1 MSRDARWKALL
12 ELLVERGRLD
22 VEEAATEL
30 EVSAATIRRDFDR
43 LAEQQM
49 LVRTRGG
56 AVVHGVSYELP
67 LRYKTA
73 RRASEKQRVAQAVA
87 ALVAPGEAVGLT
99 GGTTT
104 TEVARALAVRADLA
118 SGTPALTV
126 VTNALNIANELAV
139 RPQFKIVVTGGVAR
153 AQSYELIGPLADGV
167 LGQVTLDVAVLGVVA
182 FDVAHGA
189 AAHDEAEAAIN
200 RLLCE
205 RAERVVVAAD
215 SSKLGRMG
223 VRPDLRD
230 RVGGHAGDGRR
241 GRPGAGGAVRGGGGP
256 GRHGLRVA
264 EGSPVSARGRRCR
277 RCRRCAPAWR
287 PGRSPARPAPIRRGR

>member
-1 MSRDARWKALL
+1 MSRDARWKELL
-12 ELLVERGRLD
+12 ELLVEHGRLE
-22 VEEAATEL
+22 VEEAAARL
-30 EVSAATIRRDFDR
+30 QVSAATIRRDFDQ

-73 RRASEKQRVAQAVA
+73 RRASEKQRIAEAVA
-87 ALVAPGEAVGLT
+87 GLVAPGEAVGLT

-104 TEVARALAVRADLA
+104 TEVARALAVRGDLA
-118 SGTPALTV
+118 TGAPALTV

-153 AQSYELIGPLADGV
+153 PQSYELIGPLADGV
-167 LGQVTLDVAVLGVVA
+167 LGQITIDVAVLGVVA
-182 FDVAHGA
+182 FDVTHGA

-205 RAERVVVAAD
+205 RAARVVVAAD
-215 SSKLGRMG
+215 STKLGRRAFARICPAESVDTLVTDSAAG
-223 VRPDLRD
+223 QDTVRRFEDAGI
-230 RVGGHAGDGRR
+230 RVIT
-241 GRPGAGGAVRGGGGP
+241 V
-256 GRHGLRVA
+256 
-264 EGSPVSARGRRCR
+264 
-277 RCRRCAPAWR
+277 
-287 PGRSPARPAPIRRGR
+287 

>member
-1 MSRDARWKALL
+1 MSRDARWQALL
-12 ELLVERGRLD
+12 ELLVEQGRLD
-22 VEEAATEL
+22 VEEAATAL
-30 EVSAATIRRDFDR
+30 GVSAATIRRDFDQ

-73 RRASEKQRVAQAVA
+73 RQASEKQRIAKAVA
-87 ALVAPGEAVGLT
+87 DLIAPGEAVGLT

-104 TEVARALAVRADLA
+104 TEVARALAVRPELA
-118 SGTPALTV
+118 AGSPALTI

-153 AQSYELIGPLADGV
+153 PQSYELTGPLAGGV
-167 LGQVTLDVAVLGVVA
+167 LNQITMDVAVLGVGA
-182 FDVAHGA
+182 FDVTHGA
-189 AAHDEAEAAIN
+189 SAHDEDEAGIN

-215 SSKLGRMG
+215 STKLGKRTFARICATDQVGTLVTDAAVSEETVARFTDAG
-223 VRPDLRD
+223 VTVL
-230 RVGGHAGDGRR
+230 
-241 GRPGAGGAVRGGGGP
+241 AV
-256 GRHGLRVA
+256 
-264 EGSPVSARGRRCR
+264 
-277 RCRRCAPAWR
+277 
-287 PGRSPARPAPIRRGR
+287 

>member
-1 MSRDARWKALL
+1 MSRDARWQALL
-12 ELLVERGRLD
+12 ELLVEQGRLD
-22 VEEAATEL
+22 VEEAATAL
-30 EVSAATIRRDFDR
+30 GVSAATIRRDFDQ

-73 RRASEKQRVAQAVA
+73 RQASEKQRIAKAVA
-87 ALVAPGEAVGLT
+87 DLIAPGEAVGLT

-104 TEVARALAVRADLA
+104 TEVARALAVRPELA
-118 SGTPALTV
+118 SGSPALTI

-153 AQSYELIGPLADGV
+153 PQSYELTGPLAGGV
-167 LGQVTLDVAVLGVVA
+167 LNQITMDVAVLGVGA
-182 FDVAHGA
+182 FDVTHGA
-189 AAHDEAEAAIN
+189 SAHDEDEAGIN

-215 SSKLGRMG
+215 STKLGKRTFARICATDQVGTLVTDAG
-223 VRPDLRD
+223 VSEETAARFTD
-230 RVGGHAGDGRR
+230 AGVTVL
-241 GRPGAGGAVRGGGGP
+241 AV
-256 GRHGLRVA
+256 
-264 EGSPVSARGRRCR
+264 
-277 RCRRCAPAWR
+277 
-287 PGRSPARPAPIRRGR
+287 

>member
-22 VEEAATEL
+22 VEEAAADL
-30 EVSAATIRRDFDR
+30 AVSSATIRRDFDQ

-56 AVVHGVSYELP
+56 ALVHGVSYELP

-73 RRASEKQRVAQAVA
+73 RHASEKQRVARAVA
-87 ALVAPGEAVGLT
+87 ELIAPGEAVGLT

-104 TEVARALAVRADLA
+104 TEVARALAVRGDLA
-118 SGTPALTV
+118 DGSPALTV

-153 AQSYELIGPLADGV
+153 AQSYELVGPLADGV
-167 LGQVTLDVAVLGVVA
+167 LGQITLDVTVLGVVS

-189 AAHDEAEAAIN
+189 AAHDEAEAAVN

-205 RAERVVVAAD
+205 RAERVIVAAD
-215 SSKLGRMG
+215 SSKLGHRAFARICAAG
-223 VRPDLRD
+223 SVDTLVTDTAADADTVRRFEEAGI
-230 RVGGHAGDGRR
+230 RVLS
-241 GRPGAGGAVRGGGGP
+241 V
-256 GRHGLRVA
+256 
-264 EGSPVSARGRRCR
+264 
-277 RCRRCAPAWR
+277 
-287 PGRSPARPAPIRRGR
+287 

>member
-12 ELLVERGRLD
+12 ELLVERGRLE
-22 VEEAATEL
+22 VEEAAAEL
-30 EVSAATIRRDFDR
+30 EVSAATIRRDFDQ

-73 RRASEKQRVAQAVA
+73 RHASEKQRIAKAVA
-87 ALVAPGEAVGLT
+87 DLLAPGEAVGLT

-104 TEVARALAVRADLA
+104 TEVARALAVRSDLA
-118 SGTPALTV
+118 SGSPALTV

-167 LGQVTLDVAVLGVVA
+167 LSQITLDVAVLGVVA
-182 FDVAHGA
+182 FDVTHGA
-189 AAHDEAEAAIN
+189 AAADEAEAAIN

-215 SSKLGRMG
+215 SSKLGQRAFARICAVETVDTLVTDTAVGTETVRRFEEAG
-223 VRPDLRD
+223 VRVL
-230 RVGGHAGDGRR
+230 
-241 GRPGAGGAVRGGGGP
+241 AV
-256 GRHGLRVA
+256 
-264 EGSPVSARGRRCR
+264 
-277 RCRRCAPAWR
+277 
-287 PGRSPARPAPIRRGR
+287 

>member
-1 MSRDARWKALL
+1 MSRDARWKELL

-22 VEEAATEL
+22 VDEAAAAL
-30 EVSAATIRRDFDR
+30 DVSAATIRRDFDQ

-67 LRYKTA
+67 LRYKTS
-73 RRASEKQRVAQAVA
+73 RRAAEKQRISAAVA
-87 ALVAPGEAVGLT
+87 ALIAPGTAVGFT

-104 TEVARALAVRADLA
+104 TEVARALAARPDLA
-118 SGTPALTV
+118 SGSPALTI
-126 VTNALNIANELAV
+126 VTNALNIANELAI

-153 AQSYELIGPLADGV
+153 PQSYELIGPLAHAV
-167 LGQVTLDVAVLGVVA
+167 LSQITLDTAVLGVDA
-182 FDVAHGA
+182 FDAEHGA

-215 SSKLGRMG
+215 STKLAARAFARICGTGQVDTLVTDAAVPDETAAAFEDAG
-223 VRPDLRD
+223 VT
-230 RVGGHAGDGRR
+230 V
-241 GRPGAGGAVRGGGGP
+241 
-256 GRHGLRVA
+256 
-264 EGSPVSARGRRCR
+264 
-277 RCRRCAPAWR
+277 
-287 PGRSPARPAPIRRGR
+287 IRA

>member
-12 ELLVERGRLD
+12 ELLVEQGRLD
-22 VEEAATEL
+22 VEEAAARL
-30 EVSAATIRRDFDR
+30 GVSAATIRRDFDQ

-73 RRASEKQRVAQAVA
+73 RRASEKQRVAKAVA
-87 ALVAPGEAVGLT
+87 DLIAPGEAVGLT

-104 TEVARALAVRADLA
+104 TEVARALAVRPDLT
-118 SGTPALTV
+118 SGSPALTV

-153 AQSYELIGPLADGV
+153 PQSYELVGPLADGV
-167 LGQVTLDVAVLGVVA
+167 LGQITLDVAVLGVVA
-182 FDVAHGA
+182 FDAGHGA
-189 AAHDEAEAAIN
+189 AAHDEAEAAVN

-205 RAERVVVAAD
+205 RAERVIVAAD
-215 SSKLGRMG
+215 SSKLGQRAFA
-223 VRPDLRD
+223 RICS
-230 RVGGHAGDGRR
+230 AGSVDVLVTDTAAGPETIGRFEE
-241 GRPGAGGAVRGGGGP
+241 AGIEVMAV
-256 GRHGLRVA
+256 
-264 EGSPVSARGRRCR
+264 
-277 RCRRCAPAWR
+277 
-287 PGRSPARPAPIRRGR
+287 

>member
-1 MSRDARWKALL
+1 MSRDARWKSLL

-22 VEEAATEL
+22 VEEAAAEL
-30 EVSAATIRRDFDR
+30 GVSAATIRRDFDQ

-73 RRASEKQRVAQAVA
+73 RNASEKERIAKAVA
-87 ALVAPGEAVGLT
+87 ELITPGEAVGLT

-104 TEVARALAVRADLA
+104 TEVARALAVRPDLA
-118 SGTPALTV
+118 SGSPALTI

-153 AQSYELIGPLADGV
+153 PQSYELIGPLADGV
-167 LGQVTLDVAVLGVVA
+167 LSQITIDTAVLGVVR

-215 SSKLGRMG
+215 SSKLGQRAFARICSTERIGTLVTDSAVDAATVERFEEAG
-223 VRPDLRD
+223 VKVL
-230 RVGGHAGDGRR
+230 
-241 GRPGAGGAVRGGGGP
+241 AV
-256 GRHGLRVA
+256 
-264 EGSPVSARGRRCR
+264 
-277 RCRRCAPAWR
+277 
-287 PGRSPARPAPIRRGR
+287 

>member
-12 ELLVERGRLD
+12 ELLVEHGRLE
-22 VEEAATEL
+22 VEEAAAEL
-30 EVSAATIRRDFDR
+30 AVSAATIRRDLDQ

-73 RRASEKQRVAQAVA
+73 RRASEKQRIAKAVA
-87 ALVAPGEAVGLT
+87 ELVAPGEAVGLT

-104 TEVARALAVRADLA
+104 TEVARALAVRGDLT
-118 SGTPALTV
+118 SGTPALTI

-153 AQSYELIGPLADGV
+153 AQSYELVGPLTDGV
-167 LGQVTLDVAVLGVVA
+167 LGQITLDVTVLGVVA
-182 FDVAHGA
+182 FDVEHGA
-189 AAHDEAEAAIN
+189 AAHDEAEAAVN

-205 RAERVVVAAD
+205 RAARVVVAAD
-215 SSKLGRMG
+215 SSKLG
-223 VRPDLRD
+223 
-230 RVGGHAGDGRR
+230 GRAFAR
-241 GRPGAGGAVRGGGGP
+241 ICAAELVDTLVTDTAAAPETVRGFEEAGI
-256 GRHGLRVA
+256 RV
-264 EGSPVSARGRRCR
+264 VTV
-277 RCRRCAPAWR
+277 
-287 PGRSPARPAPIRRGR
+287 

>member
-22 VEEAATEL
+22 VEEAAAEL
-30 EVSAATIRRDFDR
+30 AVSAATIRRDFDQ

-73 RRASEKQRVAQAVA
+73 RRASEKQRIAAAVA
-87 ALVAPGEAVGLT
+87 DLVAPGEAVGLT

-104 TEVARALAVRADLA
+104 TEVARALAVRGDLA
-118 SGTPALTV
+118 TGSPALTI

-153 AQSYELIGPLADGV
+153 PQSYELIGPLADGV
-167 LGQVTLDVAVLGVVA
+167 LGQIRLDVTVLGVVA
-182 FDVAHGA
+182 FDVVHGA

-215 SSKLGRMG
+215 SSKLG
-223 VRPDLRD
+223 
-230 RVGGHAGDGRR
+230 GRAFAR
-241 GRPGAGGAVRGGGGP
+241 ICPAHVVDTLVTDTAVDQDTVHRFEEA
-256 GRHGLRVA
+256 GLRVIA
-264 EGSPVSARGRRCR
+264 V
-277 RCRRCAPAWR
+277 
-287 PGRSPARPAPIRRGR
+287 

>member
-1 MSRDARWKALL
+1 MSRDARWQALL

-22 VEEAATEL
+22 VEEAAAEL
-30 EVSAATIRRDFDR
+30 AVSAATIRRDFDQ

-73 RRASEKQRVAQAVA
+73 RRATEKQRVAKAVA
-87 ALVAPGEAVGLT
+87 DLVAPGEAVGLT

-104 TEVARALAVRADLA
+104 TEVARALAVRGDLA
-118 SGTPALTV
+118 SGSPTSPALTV
-126 VTNALNIANELAV
+126 VTNALNIAAELAV

-153 AQSYELIGPLADGV
+153 AQSYELVGPLADGV
-167 LGQVTLDVAVLGVVA
+167 LGQITMDVAVLGVVA
-182 FDVAHGA
+182 FDATHGA
-189 AAHDEAEAAIN
+189 AAHDESEATIN

-215 SSKLGRMG
+215 SSKLGRRAFARICATESVDTLVTDSAAESEAVRRFEEAG
-223 VRPDLRD
+223 VR
-230 RVGGHAGDGRR
+230 V
-241 GRPGAGGAVRGGGGP
+241 V
-256 GRHGLRVA
+256 V
-264 EGSPVSARGRRCR
+264 V
-277 RCRRCAPAWR
+277 
-287 PGRSPARPAPIRRGR
+287 

>member
-1 MSRDARWKALL
+1 MSRDARWKVLL
-12 ELLVERGRLD
+12 ELLVERGRLE
-22 VEEAATEL
+22 VEEAAAEL
-30 EVSAATIRRDFDR
+30 GVSAATIRRDLDG

-73 RRASEKQRVAQAVA
+73 RHASEKQRIAKAVA
-87 ALVAPGEAVGLT
+87 DLVAPGEAVGLT

-104 TEVARALAVRADLA
+104 TEVARALAVRGDLGA
-118 SGTPALTV
+118 GSPALTV

-153 AQSYELIGPLADGV
+153 PQSYELIGPLADGV
-167 LGQVTLDVAVLGVVA
+167 LSQITLDMAVLGVVA
-182 FDVAHGA
+182 FDLTHGA

-215 SSKLGRMG
+215 SSKLGRRAFARICAAELVDTLVTDTAVAQDTVHRFEEAG
-223 VRPDLRD
+223 I
-230 RVGGHAGDGRR
+230 RVL
-241 GRPGAGGAVRGGGGP
+241 AV
-256 GRHGLRVA
+256 
-264 EGSPVSARGRRCR
+264 
-277 RCRRCAPAWR
+277 
-287 PGRSPARPAPIRRGR
+287 

>member
-22 VEEAATEL
+22 VEEAAVDL
-30 EVSAATIRRDFDR
+30 AVSAATIRRDFDQ

-73 RRASEKQRVAQAVA
+73 RHASEKQRIAKAVA
-87 ALVAPGEAVGLT
+87 ELVAPGEAVGLT

-104 TEVARALAVRADLA
+104 TEVARALAVRGDLTSGA
-118 SGTPALTV
+118 SGSPALTI

-139 RPQFKIVVTGGVAR
+139 RPQFKIVLTGGVAR
-153 AQSYELIGPLADGV
+153 PQSYELVGPLADGV
-167 LGQVTLDVAVLGVVA
+167 LSQITVDVAVLGVVA
-182 FDVAHGA
+182 FDVTHGA

-205 RAERVVVAAD
+205 RAERVIVAAD
-215 SSKLGRMG
+215 SSKLGQRAFARICSAESVNTLVTDTAVGPDMVRRFEEAG
-223 VRPDLRD
+223 VR
-230 RVGGHAGDGRR
+230 VV
-241 GRPGAGGAVRGGGGP
+241 AV
-256 GRHGLRVA
+256 
-264 EGSPVSARGRRCR
+264 
-277 RCRRCAPAWR
+277 
-287 PGRSPARPAPIRRGR
+287 

>member
-1 MSRDARWKALL
+1 MSRDARWKVLL
-12 ELLVERGRLD
+12 ELLVERGRLE
-22 VEEAATEL
+22 VEEAAAEL
-30 EVSAATIRRDFDR
+30 GVSAATIRRDLDG

-73 RRASEKQRVAQAVA
+73 RHASEKQRIAKAVA
-87 ALVAPGEAVGLT
+87 DLVAPGEAVGLT

-104 TEVARALAVRADLA
+104 TEVARALAVRGDLGA
-118 SGTPALTV
+118 GSPALTV

-153 AQSYELIGPLADGV
+153 PQSYELIGPLADGV
-167 LGQVTLDVAVLGVVA
+167 LSQITLDVAVLGVVA
-182 FDVAHGA
+182 FDLTHGA

-215 SSKLGRMG
+215 SSKLGRRAFARICAAELVDTLVTDTAVAQDTVHRFEEAG
-223 VRPDLRD
+223 I
-230 RVGGHAGDGRR
+230 RVL
-241 GRPGAGGAVRGGGGP
+241 AV
-256 GRHGLRVA
+256 
-264 EGSPVSARGRRCR
+264 
-277 RCRRCAPAWR
+277 
-287 PGRSPARPAPIRRGR
+287 